1 MIENL
6 QNKDDNYIKIFL
18 RIMPKLKNVQN
29 SENYLTINENK
40 NYLSMSLS
48 PENESKFYF
57 EKIFNENESQS
68 SIFKI
73 IGRPLCENILEG
85 INSSFISYGKKS
97 TGKTYTIL
105 GKTIQE
111 IQKEVSINGNETD
124 GLFYRYLNN
133 KGIFNF
139 CLEYIFNNIYMNEKE
154 NNFDFNIELSYI
166 EIFDNCI
173 FDYFNLLNFDK
184 NNQLNLDNLFNTND
198 SSNLNFTKLNI
209 SSPDEAFVLLG
220 NAEKIRKHILKEI
233 NLIEE
238 SGNIMIKIFVEKV
251 NKKINQMF
259 KSELNFVEISSNF
272 NSEKNKYNLSVNKSL
287 EIFSYIINQL
297 SDHVKRENIIYEN
310 SILTNA
316 LKESLGGNSK
326 TSVLINISPYS
337 KNIIDS
343 FQSISFASKMK
354 EIRNYPKINYI
365 YPDNIVFSKYIEI
378 VDKTERLKSEKNY
391 LLNYL
396 GNVNVNNIEKN
407 IENVSKKLP
416 QNQNKKEKQE
426 SLKNLSDK
434 INEMNINIEKIENDI
449 KIMKKEQK
457 INNDKNNK
465 INISLFIK
473 NNEIDVKKNYINSEI
488 YKKKEKEDLINQY
501 TKENINLDSEI
512 LKQELEIKEQKM
524 EKEEENCK
532 LNKEISII
540 NLQKENKDIII
551 NNLKGINNNLRDENE
566 HKNKIKTQLEK
577 ISEELDNEKKEKI
590 HKINDIKN
598 EHDKKLNK
606 SKQIKQEITDKNSQ
620 FNNFQKNL
628 IQYNEYENITIN
640 YFKKFYDENNKKEI
654 QNNNKFFGIQRY
666 IPEKE
671 KELKQ
676 LCKELDNINIK
687 KIQYLEEQE
696 KIKQEISIKGQNCK
710 KLEQENTIFNNQIS
724 NLNNKISILTKNINF
739 TTMNQDLKVEN
750 EAFQDKNVEL
760 NNSIISYEIQNDNN
774 HEVKDILLFK
784 NNFNVNLDD
793 KNKEQLLENKKK
805 LLEQEQNENIVLKE
819 KKNLINNEIYKFKIN
834 QLKFGNNQDK
844 NHSQYNLVKIEEN
857 IEKINEKEEIL
868 SNYQNYI
875 NTNYN
880 LLKNYLREN
889 NSNSKEEKKELPIK
903 HFKNVFSKFI
913 EKANQIDT
921 EFELIKK
928 EFKEREE
935 EYRRTNKEVVNESL
949 KNFPLLKNYE
959 EIFNN
964 KDENN
969 NSVSNI
975 TNRSENNT
983 KRITMID
990 NKILSDVKNLSI
1002 YNGIYSKKRKLND
1015 YLNSIPQEESKSNE
1029 KKNLPLFGTQ
1039 SENKNDNIFINKN
1052 NKNKE
1057 VSLINSTKEKEIK
1070 INNQKKENNLKTQI
1084 AINKKRK
1091 VKCLYK
1097 SPDKIS
1103 YFSKKDPKCSSSNNY
1118 NYNSNSK
1125 IFPNFRKN

>member
-251 NKKINQMF
+251 NKKINQIF

-272 NSEKNKYNLSVNKSL
+272 NAEKNKYNLSVNKSL

-297 SDHVKRENIIYEN
+297 SDHVKKENIIYEN

-354 EIRNYPKINYI
+354 EIRNNPKINYI

-449 KIMKKEQK
+449 KIMKKEKK

-512 LKQELEIKEQKM
+512 LKQELEIKEKKM
-524 EKEEENCK
+524 EKEEENSK
-532 LNKEISII
+532 LDKEISII

-551 NNLKGINNNLRDENE
+551 NNLKGI
-566 HKNKIKTQLEK
+566 
-577 ISEELDNEKKEKI
+577 
-590 HKINDIKN
+590 
-598 EHDKKLNK
+598 
-606 SKQIKQEITDKNSQ
+606 
-620 FNNFQKNL
+620 
-628 IQYNEYENITIN
+628 
-640 YFKKFYDENNKKEI
+640 
-654 QNNNKFFGIQRY
+654 
-666 IPEKE
+666 
-671 KELKQ
+671 
-676 LCKELDNINIK
+676 
-687 KIQYLEEQE
+687 
-696 KIKQEISIKGQNCK
+696 
-710 KLEQENTIFNNQIS
+710 
-724 NLNNKISILTKNINF
+724 
-739 TTMNQDLKVEN
+739 
-750 EAFQDKNVEL
+750 
-760 NNSIISYEIQNDNN
+760 III
-774 HEVKDILLFK
+774 
-784 NNFNVNLDD
+784 
-793 KNKEQLLENKKK
+793 
-805 LLEQEQNENIVLKE
+805 
-819 KKNLINNEIYKFKIN
+819 
-834 QLKFGNNQDK
+834 
-844 NHSQYNLVKIEEN
+844 
-857 IEKINEKEEIL
+857 
-868 SNYQNYI
+868 
-875 NTNYN
+875 
-880 LLKNYLREN
+880 
-889 NSNSKEEKKELPIK
+889 
-903 HFKNVFSKFI
+903 
-913 EKANQIDT
+913 
-921 EFELIKK
+921 
-928 EFKEREE
+928 
-935 EYRRTNKEVVNESL
+935 
-949 KNFPLLKNYE
+949 
-959 EIFNN
+959 
-964 KDENN
+964 
-969 NSVSNI
+969 
-975 TNRSENNT
+975 
-983 KRITMID
+983 
-990 NKILSDVKNLSI
+990 
-1002 YNGIYSKKRKLND
+1002 
-1015 YLNSIPQEESKSNE
+1015 
-1029 KKNLPLFGTQ
+1029 
-1039 SENKNDNIFINKN
+1039 
-1052 NKNKE
+1052 
-1057 VSLINSTKEKEIK
+1057 
-1070 INNQKKENNLKTQI
+1070 
-1084 AINKKRK
+1084 
-1091 VKCLYK
+1091 
-1097 SPDKIS
+1097 
-1103 YFSKKDPKCSSSNNY
+1103 
-1118 NYNSNSK
+1118 
-1125 IFPNFRKN
+1125 